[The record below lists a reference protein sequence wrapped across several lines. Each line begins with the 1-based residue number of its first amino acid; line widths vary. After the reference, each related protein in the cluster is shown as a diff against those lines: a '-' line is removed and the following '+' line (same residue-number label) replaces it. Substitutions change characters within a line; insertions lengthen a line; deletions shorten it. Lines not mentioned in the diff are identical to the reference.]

1 MKVLSIDVGI
11 INLGYVYADLKFDNN
26 ITISKYSLRQYYLD
40 ENFLIEV
47 LDCNRVNITNMKHSV
62 MKFCDCKLHHDYC
75 IPDYLDHFI
84 QEHLEMFDTSDL
96 IIIERQPPM
105 GVTNVQDLLFSK
117 YRHKV
122 VLMNPGRIIKY
133 FTMSRDYSKRKMES
147 EKIASK
153 YLCSFS
159 NFYNNIRKHDISDAM
174 LMLIYYYS
182 TKNRE
187 LFKNS
192 IKVVVLDFEQFRFGN

>member
-1 MKVLSIDVGI
+1 
-11 INLGYVYADLKFDNN
+11 
-26 ITISKYSLRQYYLD
+26 
-40 ENFLIEV
+40 
-47 LDCNRVNITNMKHSV
+47 
-62 MKFCDCKLHHDYC
+62 
-75 IPDYLDHFI
+75 
-84 QEHLEMFDTSDL
+84 MFDTSEL

-105 GVTNVQDLLFSK
+105 GVTNVQDLLFTK

-133 FTMSRDYSKRKMES
+133 FMMSRDYSKRKMES

-182 TKNRE
+182 TKNKE

-192 IKVVVLDFEQFRFGN
+192 KKVVLDFEQFRFGN

>member
-11 INLGYVYADLKFDNN
+11 INLGYVFAEISFSNN
-26 ITISKYSLRQYYLD
+26 ITINKYSLRQYYLD
-40 ENFLIEV
+40 EEFLIEV
-47 LDCNRVNITNMKHSV
+47 LDCNRVNITNMKHSI

-84 QEHLEMFDTSDL
+84 QEHSEMFDTSEL

-105 GVTNVQDLLFSK
+105 GVTNVQDLLFTK
-117 YRHKV
+117 YRNKV
-122 VLMNPGRIIKY
+122 MLMNPGRIIKY
-133 FTMSRDYSKRKMES
+133 FMMSRDYSKRKMES

-182 TKNRE
+182 TKNKE
-187 LFKNS
+187 LFNNS
-192 IKVVVLDFEQFRFGN
+192 RKKVVLDFEQFRFGN

>member
-11 INLGYVYADLKFDNN
+11 INLGYVYAEISFSNN
-26 ITISKYSLRQYYLD
+26 ITINKYYLD
-40 ENFLIEV
+40 ENFLIQV
-47 LDCNRVNITNMKHSV
+47 IDCNRVNITNMKHTV

-84 QEHLEMFDTSDL
+84 QEHSEMFDTSEL

-105 GVTNVQDLLFSK
+105 GVTNVQDLLFTK
-117 YRHKV
+117 YRNKV
-122 VLMNPGRIIKY
+122 VLINPGSVHKY

-159 NFYNNIRKHDISDAM
+159 NFYNNIRKHDIADAM

-182 TKNRE
+182 TKNKE

-192 IKVVVLDFEQFRFGN
+192 RKKVVLDFEQFRFGN